1 MLGAPLQ
8 SSATHAV
15 RFGPVAIAYV
25 QNQVVKY
32 AGEVGD
38 CLSRLPGKTRHCGRV
53 RGSMCDRTGVN
64 DAFPDHLSL
73 RPLDVGTVMI

>member
-1 MLGAPLQ
+1 
-8 SSATHAV
+8 
-15 RFGPVAIAYV
+15 
-25 QNQVVKY
+25 
-32 AGEVGD
+32 
-38 CLSRLPGKTRHCGRV
+38 V